1 METLADLLR
10 TSRETLRLTLRD
22 VEEKTGISN
31 AYLSQLENR
40 KITQPSPS
48 VLKKLAAAYEL
59 SFARLMRLAG
69 HPVAA
74 DIESK
79 ANFRRADAF
88 DGLTREEEK
97 RLLEY
102 LTFLRMRRSG
112 RRSGP

>member
-10 TSRETLRLTLRD
+10 TSREALRLTLRD

-48 VLKKLAAAYEL
+48 VLKKLAVVYEL
-59 SFARLMRLAG
+59 SFARLMHLAG
-69 HPVAA
+69 HPVAGA
-74 DIESK
+74 AQPR
-79 ANFRRADAF
+79 ANFRRASAF
-88 DGLTREEEK
+88 EGITREEER

-102 LTFLRMRRSG
+102 LTFLRTRRSG
-112 RRSGP
+112 K